1 MVCIKLIICKQTSVC
16 FTKENYQM
24 DKKLKVLLLLGGT
37 SPEREVSKSTGKS
50 VYEALINLGYDVVVL
65 DPAYGI
71 NQPLEVEEYFAEKDY
86 ADTSNENYLDAV
98 NLMSADQLNVAF
110 LALHGKY
117 GEDGTIQSLLEL
129 KGIKYTG
136 SKVLSSAIA
145 MDKIMSKILFE
156 EYFVPTP
163 EYFHFAK
170 GESTTEEVNNLIEQK
185 FGYPAVI
192 KPNDQGSTVGLTICK
207 SSEQLTEA
215 IRNAFEY
222 SNRILVEEYIPGR
235 EVTVAVI
242 DDTAL
247 PVLEIKPKHGIY
259 DYECK
264 YTSGMSEY
272 IVPAEI
278 PEEISK
284 ELQEIA
290 VKACKSLRCEV
301 YARVDFRLSPD
312 NKIYTLEVNTLPG
325 MTSLSLVPKMAKAIG
340 ISFEQLVEKII
351 TLSLK

>member
-1 MVCIKLIICKQTSVC
+1 
-16 FTKENYQM
+16 M
-24 DKKLKVLLLLGGT
+24 DKKLKVLLLVGGT

-50 VYEALINLGYDVVVL
+50 VYNAMQNLGYDVVVL

-71 NQPLEVEEYFAEKDY
+71 NQPFDVEDYFNEKDF
-86 ADTSNENYLDAV
+86 ADISNENYLDAI
-98 NLMSADQLNVAF
+98 NLISPNEFDVAF

-136 SKVLSSAIA
+136 SKVLSSALA

-156 EYFVPTP
+156 EYNVPTP
-163 EYFHFAK
+163 KWFHFK
-170 GESTTEEVNNLIEQK
+170 FDEFTTDEVNALINKK

-207 SSEQLTEA
+207 TPDQLDEA
-215 IRNAFEY
+215 IHNAFEF
-222 SNRILVEEYIPGR
+222 SDRILVEEYIAGR
-235 EVTVAVI
+235 EVTVAVLDQI
-242 DDTAL
+242 AL

-264 YTSGMSEY
+264 YTAGMSEY

-278 PEEISK
+278 NDDVTKS
-284 ELQEIA
+284 LQKIA
-290 VKACKSLRCEV
+290 VQAYNSLRCEV
-301 YARVDFRLSPD
+301 YARVDFRLS
-312 NKIYTLEVNTLPG
+312 NENEAYALEVNTLPG
-325 MTSLSLVPKMAKAIG
+325 MTSLSLVPKMAKAVG
-340 ISFEQLVEKII
+340 ISFEQLIEKII
-351 TLSLK
+351 NLSLK

>member
-1 MVCIKLIICKQTSVC
+1 MEKKQ
-16 FTKENYQM
+16 
-24 DKKLKVLLLLGGT
+24 KVLLLLGGT
-37 SPEREVSKSTGKS
+37 SPEREVSKATGKS
-50 VYEALINLGYDVVVL
+50 VYDALLKLGYDVLLL

-71 NQPLEVEEYFAEKDY
+71 NQPFDV
-86 ADTSNENYLDAV
+86 ADFFSENDFSEISNENYLDAI
-98 NLMSADQLNVAF
+98 NLISPAEISVSF

-156 EYFVPTP
+156 EYFVQTP
-163 EYFHFAK
+163 KYFHFK
-170 GESTTEEVNNLIEQK
+170 KDELTTEEVNKTIQK
-185 FGYPAVI
+185 EFGYPAVV

-207 SSEQLTEA
+207 SSDQLNDA
-215 IRNAFEY
+215 IHNAFEF
-222 SNRILVEEYIPGR
+222 SDRILVEEYIPGK
-235 EVTVAVI
+235 EVTVAVL
-242 DDTAL
+242 DNEAL

-264 YTSGMSEY
+264 YTAGMSEY

-278 PEEISK
+278 PDDVAKS
-284 ELQEIA
+284 LQEIA
-290 VKACKSLRCEV
+290 VLASKSLRCEV

-312 NKIYTLEVNTLPG
+312 NKPYALEVNTLPG
-325 MTSLSLVPKMAKAIG
+325 MTSLSLVPKMAKAVG
-340 ISFEQLVEKII
+340 IAFEQLIDRII
-351 TLSLK
+351 KLSLK

>member
-1 MVCIKLIICKQTSVC
+1 MR
-16 FTKENYQM
+16 
-24 DKKLKVLLLLGGT
+24 VLLLVGGT

-50 VYEALINLGYDVVVL
+50 VYNALISLGHEVVLL

-71 NQPLEVEEYFAEKDY
+71 SQPLEIEDYFSEEDFAEI
-86 ADTSNENYLDAV
+86 SNENYLDAI
-98 NLMSADQLNVAF
+98 NLIIPTEINVAF
-110 LALHGKY
+110 IALHGKY

-156 EYFVPTP
+156 EYNVPTP
-163 EYFHFAK
+163 LYFHFKK
-170 GESTTEEVNNLIEQK
+170 GEFTTEEVNGKIVSQFN
-185 FGYPAVI
+185 YPAVV

-207 SSEQLTEA
+207 TSEQLSEA
-215 IRNAFEY
+215 IHLAFEY
-222 SNRILVEEYIPGR
+222 SDRILVEEYIPGR
-235 EVTVAVI
+235 EVTVAVL
-242 DDTAL
+242 DDEAL
-247 PVLEIKPKHGIY
+247 PVLEIRPKHGIY

-278 PEEISK
+278 PEAISEK
-284 ELQEIA
+284 MKDIA
-290 VKACKSLRCEV
+290 VLACRSLRCEV
-301 YARVDFRLSPD
+301 YARADFRLSPD
-312 NKIYTLEVNTLPG
+312 NKIYALEVNTLPG
-325 MTSLSLVPKMAKAIG
+325 MTSLSLVPKMAKAVG

>member
-1 MVCIKLIICKQTSVC
+1 
-16 FTKENYQM
+16 M

-50 VYEALINLGYDVVVL
+50 VYQALLNLGYDVVVI

-71 NQPLEVEEYFAEKDY
+71 NQPFEVEDYFKENDF
-86 ADTSNENYLDAV
+86 TEILNENYLDAV
-98 NLMSADQLNVAF
+98 NLISSSEFNVAF

-117 GEDGTIQSLLEL
+117 GEDGIIQSLLEL

-136 SKVLSSAIA
+136 SKVLASAIA

-156 EYFVPTP
+156 EYHVPTP
-163 EYFHFAK
+163 KWFHFKK

-185 FGYPAVI
+185 FGYPVVV

-207 SSEQLTEA
+207 SSEQLSEA
-215 IRNAFEY
+215 IHNAFEY
-222 SNRILVEEYIPGR
+222 SDRIIVEEYIPGR
-235 EVTVAVI
+235 ELTVAVI
-242 DDTAL
+242 DDEAL
-247 PVLEIKPKHGIY
+247 PVLEIRPKHGIY

-272 IVPAEI
+272 IVPADI
-278 PEEISK
+278 PDDVSK
-284 ELQEIA
+284 SLQEIS
-290 VKACKSLRCEV
+290 VKACNSLRCEV

-312 NKIYTLEVNTLPG
+312 NTAYALEVNTLPG
-325 MTSLSLVPKMAKAIG
+325 MTSLSLVPKMAKAVG
-340 ISFEQLVEKII
+340 MSFEQLVEKII
-351 TLSLK
+351 NLSLK

>member
-1 MVCIKLIICKQTSVC
+1 MNKQ
-16 FTKENYQM
+16 
-24 DKKLKVLLLLGGT
+24 LKVLLLLGGT

-50 VYEALINLGYDVVVL
+50 VYQAMQNLGYDVVVI

-71 NQPLEVEEYFAEKDY
+71 NQPFDVEDYFSKKDFS
-86 ADTSNENYLDAV
+86 DISNENYLDAI
-98 NLMSADQLNVAF
+98 NLISPGEIDVAF

-136 SKVLSSAIA
+136 SKVLSSALA

-156 EYFVPTP
+156 EYNVPTP
-163 EYFHFAK
+163 KWFHFK
-170 GESTTEEVNNLIEQK
+170 KNEFSGYEVNDLIIKK

-207 SSEQLTEA
+207 TPDQLNEA
-215 IRNAFEY
+215 IPNAFEF
-222 SNRILVEEYIPGR
+222 SDRVLVEEFIPGR
-235 EVTVAVI
+235 ELTVAVL
-242 DDTAL
+242 DNTAL

-264 YTSGMSEY
+264 YTAGMSDY

-278 PEEISK
+278 PDIVSQS
-284 ELQEIA
+284 LQKIA
-290 VKACKSLRCEV
+290 VQAYHSLRCEV
-301 YARVDFRLSPD
+301 YARVDFRLSNQNEP
-312 NKIYTLEVNTLPG
+312 YALEVNTLPG
-325 MTSLSLVPKMAKAIG
+325 MTSLSLVPKMAKAVG

-351 TLSLK
+351 NLSLK

>member
-1 MVCIKLIICKQTSVC
+1 
-16 FTKENYQM
+16 M
-24 DKKLKVLLLLGGT
+24 DIKLKVLLLLGGT

-50 VYEALINLGYDVVVL
+50 VYEALLNLGHEVIIL

-71 NQPLEVEEYFAEKDY
+71 NQPFEVEDYFNQNDY
-86 ADTSNENYLDAV
+86 TEILNENYLDAI
-98 NLMSADQLNVAF
+98 NLISAEQINVAF

-156 EYFVPTP
+156 EYKVITP
-163 EYFHFAK
+163 KWFHFKK
-170 GESTTEEVNNLIEQK
+170 GERTTEDVNNLIEQK

-207 SSEQLTEA
+207 SSEQLVEA
-215 IRNAFEY
+215 IHNAFEY
-222 SNRILVEEYIPGR
+222 SDRILVEEYIPGR
-235 EVTVAVI
+235 ELTVAVI
-242 DDTAL
+242 DNLAL
-247 PVLEIKPKHGIY
+247 PVLEIRPKHGIY

-272 IVPAEI
+272 IVPADVT
-278 PEEISK
+278 EEVAKS
-284 ELQEIA
+284 LQEIA
-290 VKACKSLRCEV
+290 VQACKSLRCEV

-312 NKIYTLEVNTLPG
+312 NKVYTLEVNTLPG
-325 MTSLSLVPKMAKAIG
+325 MTSLSLVPKMAKAMG
-340 ISFEQLVEKII
+340 ISFEQLIEKII

>member
-1 MVCIKLIICKQTSVC
+1 M
-16 FTKENYQM
+16 E
-24 DKKLKVLLLLGGT
+24 KKLKVLLLLGGT

-50 VYEALINLGYDVVVL
+50 VYEALLNLGHEVIIL

-71 NQPLEVEEYFAEKDY
+71 NQPYEVEDYFNENDY
-86 ADTSNENYLDAV
+86 TEILNENYLDAV
-98 NLMSADQLNVAF
+98 NLISANQINVAF

-156 EYFVPTP
+156 EYKVITP
-163 EYFHFAK
+163 KWFHFK
-170 GESTTEEVNNLIEQK
+170 KDERTTEDVNNLIEQK
-185 FGYPAVI
+185 FGYPAVV

-207 SSEQLTEA
+207 SSEQLVDA
-215 IRNAFEY
+215 IHNAFEY
-222 SNRILVEEYIPGR
+222 SDRILVEEYIPGR
-235 EVTVAVI
+235 ELTVAVI
-242 DDTAL
+242 DNSAM
-247 PVLEIKPKHGIY
+247 PVLEIRPKHGIY

-272 IVPAEI
+272 IVPADV
-278 PEEISK
+278 PEKVAKS
-284 ELQEIA
+284 LQEIA
-290 VKACKSLRCEV
+290 VQACKSLRCEV
-301 YARVDFRLSPD
+301 YSRVDFRLSPD
-312 NKIYTLEVNTLPG
+312 NKVYTLEVNTLPG
-325 MTSLSLVPKMAKAIG
+325 MTSLSLVPKMAKAMG
-340 ISFEQLVEKII
+340 VSFEQLVEKII

>member
-1 MVCIKLIICKQTSVC
+1 M
-16 FTKENYQM
+16 EN
-24 DKKLKVLLLLGGT
+24 KLKVLLLLGGT

-50 VYEALINLGYDVVVL
+50 VYQALLNLEYEVILL

-71 NQPLEVEEYFAEKDY
+71 NQPLEVADYFAENDY
-86 ADTSNENYLDAV
+86 TDISNENYLDAV
-98 NLMSADQLNVAF
+98 NLISSNQISVAF

-156 EYFVPTP
+156 EYKVDTP
-163 EYFHFAK
+163 KWFHFKK
-170 GESTTEEVNNLIEQK
+170 GEFTSEEINIKIEQQ
-185 FGYPAVI
+185 FGYPAVV

-207 SSEQLTEA
+207 SSQQLDEA
-215 IRNAFEY
+215 IHNAFEY
-222 SNRILVEEYIPGR
+222 SDRILIEEYIPGR
-235 EVTVAVI
+235 ELTVAVI
-242 DDTAL
+242 DNTAL
-247 PVLEIKPKHGIY
+247 PVLEIRPKHGIY

-278 PEEISK
+278 PVDVSQS
-284 ELQEIA
+284 LQTIA
-290 VKACKSLRCEV
+290 VLACKSLRCEI
-301 YARVDFRLSPD
+301 YARVDFRLSPE

-325 MTSLSLVPKMAKAIG
+325 MTSLSLVPKMATAVG

-351 TLSLK
+351 SLSLK